1 MNGHYTDTDAITAVY
16 LIAFSTL
23 SGGSTN
29 WTTMLEVACD
39 WLAQTGIHEEQN
51 PKLTLLSMSPA
62 ARFAAKATMV
72 CNSPSLSHS
81 RSVAD
86 FPLI

>member
-1 MNGHYTDTDAITAVY
+1 MNSKTMNGRYTETDAITAVY

-51 PKLTLLSMSPA
+51 PKLTLLSMSA
-62 ARFAAKATMV
+62 AGRFAAKATMV
-72 CNSPSLSHS
+72 S
-81 RSVAD
+81 
-86 FPLI
+86 